1 MVLVLKKNDK
11 APAKYFAL
19 FLCLSVVLFVY
30 LVELRNSNPNFNQLK
45 IRSPN
50 ISDVFGVIDKP
61 HNRILSDTINST
73 MAKLPSV
80 INITDQSNSVNTVIK
95 EQKSYP
101 EILENR
107 YTRMSQMLQKF
118 PWEELEQGAE
128 NNPLIYSK
136 HRQRLIDELEPFAY
150 VEPIVPVNISCPIP
164 PLLDS
169 DSINCG
175 AYPTAFLPDKYKQSV
190 KVGHAIQL
198 GFDVDTLEIHL
209 NQIYDLVHFFFIIE
223 STRVHCESFRKKLT
237 WDEINTQPRFSK
249 FRDKGMIY
257 LAFSLVCVE

>member
-1 MVLVLKKNDK
+1 VYDVVEKNH
-11 APAKYFAL
+11 
-19 FLCLSVVLFVY
+19 
-30 LVELRNSNPNFNQLK
+30 
-45 IRSPN
+45 N
-50 ISDVFGVIDKP
+50 IK
-61 HNRILSDTINST
+61 LSDTFNST
-73 MAKLPSV
+73 MSKLPTV
-80 INITDQSNSVNTVIK
+80 INIINQYNSVNPVIK
-95 EQKSYP
+95 EQISHP
-101 EILENR
+101 EILGNR
-107 YTRMSQMLQKF
+107 YPSMSQMLQKF
-118 PWEELEQGAE
+118 PWKELEQAAV

-150 VEPIVPVNISCPIP
+150 VEPIVPVNTSCPIP

-175 AYPTAFLPDKYKQSV
+175 SYPTAFLPDKYKEAV

-209 NQIYDLVHFFFIIE
+209 NQIYDLVNFFFIIE

-237 WDEINTQPRFSK
+237 WDEISTQPRFSK

-257 LAFSLVCVE
+257 SSFTLVCVEHEFL

>member
-50 ISDVFGVIDKP
+50 ISDVYGVIDKP

-80 INITDQSNSVNTVIK
+80 INITDQSNSINTVIK
-95 EQKSYP
+95 EQKSDP
-101 EILENR
+101 EIVENR

-136 HRQRLIDELEPFAY
+136 YRQRLIDELEPFAY
-150 VEPIVPVNISCPIP
+150 VEPIVPVNVTLSLTAAVTEFAVIFPKLAAAVASKAVIATVPSPAIVIVVTSAAVAVNVCPDGISYERPFTNVP
-164 PLLDS
+164 
-169 DSINCG
+169 
-175 AYPTAFLPDKYKQSV
+175 V
-190 KVGHAIQL
+190 KFEAPAAKET
-198 GFDVDTLEIHL
+198 F
-209 NQIYDLVHFFFIIE
+209 
-223 STRVHCESFRKKLT
+223 
-237 WDEINTQPRFSK
+237 
-249 FRDKGMIY
+249 
-257 LAFSLVCVE
+257 